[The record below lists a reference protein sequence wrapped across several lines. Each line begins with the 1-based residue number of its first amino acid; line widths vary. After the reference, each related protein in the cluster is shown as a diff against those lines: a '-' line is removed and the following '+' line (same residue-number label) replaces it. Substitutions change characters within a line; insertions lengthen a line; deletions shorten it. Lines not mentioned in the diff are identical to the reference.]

1 MSKPVLTT
9 KQVQQW
15 REKGFVVVDGLAD
28 VSGGASYMNTRAEAT
43 PYDKATHTFGNDG
56 ALEFPCAVPEL
67 DTVPLQRPYLQA
79 AALLLGVPHVVLH
92 QAVAWMKYGDPQ
104 ACGAYD
110 ANRPPSNSDQRL
122 HQDYGNNTWVVP
134 NWERPQA
141 VAAIVYYS
149 DLQDTGGATALVPR
163 EHGAYDEMYDT
174 NTELNLRSPG
184 LCGIPY
190 VNNKQEAETLMSRVD
205 EGAHLAR
212 QRAYNREVHIDTATV
227 GTVLFYRL
235 DVWHRGTPVHVGK
248 VRCIHNIVWKRPD
261 AFAYGMST
269 NWNSGFSNKLY
280 NGWLE
285 TFVAS
290 LQYEQLLAIGFPP
303 RESPYWT
310 SRTVATVQKRY
321 GGMDL
326 RCFLPRTTSR
336 L

>member
-1 MSKPVLTT
+1 MTPK
-9 KQVQQW
+9 
-15 REKGFVVVDGLAD
+15 RVVR
-28 VSGGASYMNTRAEAT
+28 MIR
-43 PYDKATHTFGNDG
+43 
-56 ALEFPCAVPEL
+56 
-67 DTVPLQRPYLQA
+67 
-79 AALLLGVPHVVLH
+79 
-92 QAVAWMKYGDPQ
+92 VAH
-104 ACGAYD
+104 
-110 ANRPPSNSDQRL
+110 R
-122 HQDYGNNTWVVP
+122 
-134 NWERPQA
+134 
-141 VAAIVYYS
+141 
-149 DLQDTGGATALVPR
+149 ATATSGCTKTTATTCGSCPTGSDHKRWRQSSTTATYKTRVPR
-163 EHGAYDEMYDT
+163 EYGAYDEMYDT

-205 EGAHLAR
+205 EGTHLAR
-212 QRAYNREVHIDTATV
+212 QRAYNREVHIDIATV

-269 NWNSGFSNKLY
+269 NWNSGFCNKLY

-310 SRTVATVQKRY
+310 PRTVATVQKRY